1 MKCSIITI
9 FPEMF
14 PGYLGESVI
23 GRALKQGLATLECVD
38 PRAFTTDRHRSV
50 DDVPFGGGAGM
61 VMKPEPLAKAIE
73 SVGPCDKK
81 ILLAPA
87 GRTFTQADAWAW
99 SQLDHI
105 TLVCGRYEGVDE
117 RVRDTL
123 IDDVVS
129 IGDYVLTGGE
139 VAAMVILDAAIR
151 LIPGVLGNAD
161 SLAQE
166 SHGGDGL
173 LEHPHYTRPSDWR
186 GRKVPEVLLSGHH
199 ARIEGWRRRA
209 SLERTARWR
218 PDILNCVELT
228 PEEARWV
235 EEAREENPG
244 ETPLAASDIETK
256 GTT

>member
-23 GRALKQGLATLECVD
+23 GRALNKGLAELDCVD

-61 VMKPEPLAKAIE
+61 VMKPEPLARAIE
-73 SVGPCDKK
+73 SVGPVSRRV
-81 ILLAPA
+81 LLAPA

-99 SQLDHI
+99 SQMDHLL
-105 TLVCGRYEGVDE
+105 LVCGRYEGVDE

-139 VAAMVILDAAIR
+139 VAAMVILDAIIR
-151 LIPGVLGNAD
+151 LIPGALGNAESLD
-161 SLAQE
+161 SE

-173 LEHPHYTRPSDWR
+173 LEHPHYTRPSTWR
-186 GRKVPEVLLSGHH
+186 GQPVPEVLLSGHH
-199 ARIEGWRRRA
+199 ARIETWRRRA
-209 SLERTARWR
+209 SIMRTARWR
-218 PDILNCVELT
+218 PELLDHATLT
-228 PEEARWV
+228 PEERQWLD
-235 EEAREENPG
+235 EAEPAEPP
-244 ETPLAASDIETK
+244 EQASADIEMK

>member
-1 MKCSIITI
+1 MKTTVVTI

-23 GRALKQGLATLECVD
+23 GRALKQGLATIECVD

-73 SVGPCDKK
+73 SVGPVSRRV
-81 ILLAPA
+81 LLAPA

-99 SQLDHI
+99 SRLDHLV
-105 TLVCGRYEGVDE
+105 LVCGRYEGVDE

-139 VAAMVILDAAIR
+139 VAAMVILDATIR
-151 LIPGVLGNAD
+151 QIPGVLGNAD
-161 SLAQE
+161 SLATE

-173 LEHPHYTRPSDWR
+173 LEHPHYTRPSTWR
-186 GRKVPEVLLSGHH
+186 GQPVPEVLLSGHH
-199 ARIEGWRRRA
+199 ARIDQWRRLA
-209 SLERTARWR
+209 SVERTARWR
-218 PDILNCVELT
+218 PELLDHVELT
-228 PEEARWV
+228 PEEQQRV
-235 EEAREENPG
+235 EEIN
-244 ETPLAASDIETK
+244 ETRNAEASTDIETK
-256 GTT
+256 EGTP